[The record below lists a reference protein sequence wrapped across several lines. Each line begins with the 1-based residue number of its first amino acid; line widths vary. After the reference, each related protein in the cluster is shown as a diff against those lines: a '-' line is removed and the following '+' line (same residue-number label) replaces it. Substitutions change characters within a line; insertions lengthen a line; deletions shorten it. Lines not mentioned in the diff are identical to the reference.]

1 MVIRAALFI
10 ALFAIQASAQ
20 LRVKG
25 RTLEVASERIR
36 VVFDGGDLVR
46 ADNLLTRESVAHG
59 AAKGSPTARLIRAN
73 GTAEE
78 TLDYVWS
85 LADRDGMTRAYL
97 ARPDGS
103 SSLKMEVWIDPP
115 SGQIVIRTG
124 ADGKDPGLRG
134 AHWGLRALN
143 INSHRLILPVLGG
156 LVFDSDRPPPPNF
169 SSSSE
174 VLWEAPFL
182 MMASRR

>member
-78 TLDYVWS
+78 TLS
-85 LADRDGMTRAYL
+85 LGLETVAVGPWASATSIQPVEWRLDCFRGTWMNGADIYRRASARDWEEPALPAAANWVR
-97 ARPDGS
+97 D
-103 SSLKMEVWIDPP
+103 
-115 SGQIVIRTG
+115 IRTVITL
-124 ADGKDPGLRG
+124 A
-134 AHWGLRALN
+134 
-143 INSHRLILPVLGG
+143 
-156 LVFDSDRPPPPNF
+156 
-169 SSSSE
+169 
-174 VLWEAPFL
+174 
-182 MMASRR
+182 